1 MTRSRQVRPS
11 ESAGRPTG
19 PDAPDD
25 PDRGVRSFSRVA
37 ITRMAH
43 ETSLHGVPT
52 PGDWAALPSRPRVF
66 EWAWDQT
73 GSATGA
79 ATPRLSVIAP
89 CYNEEASLPSF
100 IERMAKACEQA
111 VGGSYEI
118 ILVNDGSKDRTWSC
132 IQALSATRPGV
143 VGVNLSRNHGHQLA
157 VTAGLALAAGDRVL
171 VIDADLQDPPELL
184 TEMMQRMEEG
194 FDVVYGRR
202 RSRARESRFK
212 LATAKLYYGLLAWL
226 SEVDIPRDVGD
237 FRLMSRRIVE
247 RLNAMPEQ
255 DRYLRGM
262 VAWLGGRQAEVLYD
276 RDPRAAGATGY
287 TLTKMLRLAL
297 FGMTSFSTAPLRLAV
312 VLALAG
318 MFIGVGIVVYAI
330 VGFLTGHVAA
340 GWTSLALITVF
351 FGVSQLGCLAIL
363 GAYLGSTY
371 MQVKGRPLYLVDQV
385 VRPGRPRAQAGND
398 GDHGRR

>member
-1 MTRSRQVRPS
+1 MTRSREIHPPEDLAPRDL
-11 ESAGRPTG
+11 AGPAPATG
-19 PDAPDD
+19 PRTFDPGGGAIPASPSAWARGPADMKSPPAPAQLSSETARTLTGAGEA
-25 PDRGVRSFSRVA
+25 PVLSVVA
-37 ITRMAH
+37 PCFN
-43 ETSLHGVPT
+43 EE
-52 PGDWAALPSRPRVF
+52 AALPAFIDRMVAACQRAV
-66 EWAWDQT
+66 
-73 GSATGA
+73 GSA
-79 ATPRLSVIAP
+79 
-89 CYNEEASLPSF
+89 
-100 IERMAKACEQA
+100 
-111 VGGSYEI
+111 YEI
-118 ILVNDGSKDRTWSC
+118 VLVNDGSRDRTWAC
-132 IQALSATRPGV
+132 IQALASTRPGV
-143 VGVNLSRNHGHQLA
+143 VGVNLARNHGHQLA
-157 VTAGLALAAGDRVL
+157 VSAGLSLTRGERVL

-184 TEMMQRMEEG
+184 AEMMQQMDQG

-212 LATAKLYYGLLAWL
+212 LASAKVYYGLLAWL
-226 SEVDIPRDVGD
+226 SEVEIPRDVGD
-237 FRLMSRRIVE
+237 FRLMSRTIVD

-287 TLTKMLRLAL
+287 TLAKMLRLAL

-318 MFIGVGIVVYAI
+318 IVIGAAIVVYAL
-330 VGFLTGHVAA
+330 VGFVTGHVAA

-371 MQVKGRPLYLVDQV
+371 MQVKGRPLYLIDEVI
-385 VRPGRPRAQAGND
+385 RPAKHPD
-398 GDHGRR
+398 GQGKGPDGRR